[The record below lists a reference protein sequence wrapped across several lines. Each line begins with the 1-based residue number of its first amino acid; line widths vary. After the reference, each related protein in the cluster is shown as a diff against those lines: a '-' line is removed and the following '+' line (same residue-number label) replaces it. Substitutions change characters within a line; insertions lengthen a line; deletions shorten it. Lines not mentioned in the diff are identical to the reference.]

1 MISKFR
7 YDLDAEGLNTSS
19 EAEEPEMTDN
29 SSPPEVAV
37 SEPERK
43 PLSEAAK
50 RALAEAEARR
60 QAAAAN
66 AHPAAKELQG
76 PKGPEPTRYG
86 DWENKGI
93 ASDF

>member
-1 MISKFR
+1 MA
-7 YDLDAEGLNTSS
+7 DDSS
-19 EAEEPEMTDN
+19 LPAA
-29 SSPPEVAV
+29 VA
-37 SEPERK
+37 PERRELT
-43 PLSEAAK
+43 PAAK

-60 QAAAAN
+60 KAAEAN
-66 AHPAAKELQG
+66 VKPAAKEFQG

>member
-1 MISKFR
+1 MN
-7 YDLDAEGLNTSS
+7 DDPS
-19 EAEEPEMTDN
+19 ETRPGRKVL
-29 SSPPEVAV
+29 PP
-37 SEPERK
+37 
-43 PLSEAAK
+43 AAQ

-60 QAAAAN
+60 QAAAAT
-66 AHPAAKELQG
+66 ARAMPKEFQG

>member
-1 MISKFR
+1 
-7 YDLDAEGLNTSS
+7 
-19 EAEEPEMTDN
+19 MTDD
-29 SSPPEVAV
+29 PPPPATAAPV
-37 SEPERK
+37 PERK
-43 PLSEAAK
+43 PLTPAAQ

-60 QAAAAN
+60 QVAAN
-66 AHPAAKELQG
+66 AKPLAKESGG